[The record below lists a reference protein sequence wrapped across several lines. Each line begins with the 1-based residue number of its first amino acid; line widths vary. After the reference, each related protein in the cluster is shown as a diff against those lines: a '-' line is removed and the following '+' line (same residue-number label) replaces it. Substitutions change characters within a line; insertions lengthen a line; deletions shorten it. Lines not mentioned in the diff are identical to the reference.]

1 MKNALNLLKKTEGQ
15 QQVNMNMYISTKGNK
30 ILIDRREELK

>member
-15 QQVNMNMYISTKGNK
+15 QQVNMNMYISAKGNK
-30 ILIDRREELK
+30 ILIGHRDELK